1 MGASIVAIII
11 FFGLDQANLLKFNQ
25 KHPNNRHFESLNRCF
40 QEGEKFIEDV
50 IGSDQRGFVGGYP
63 RSHIGVISG
72 SPKSYQVYFVSIVF
86 PREESKKVRCLL
98 FACCCKNSFPD
109 PVIGITSH
117 ELGEPSASIHKN
129 THQLPPP

>member
-1 MGASIVAIII
+1 VVDLKGYMGASIVAIII

-63 RSHIGVISG
+63 RSHIGVSG
-72 SPKSYQVYFVSIVF
+72 SILLALSFRV
-86 PREESKKVRCLL
+86 KKVKKYVAYYLPVAARIL
-98 FACCCKNSFPD
+98 FLIP
-109 PVIGITSH
+109 
-117 ELGEPSASIHKN
+117 
-129 THQLPPP
+129 